1 MKKLVLII
9 ATTIIFSCS
18 TEDSP
23 SGGSSR
29 DFTKSYDDTLWLQ
42 SDTGEGPYYIKFSE
56 DFLVQAGYPADQS
69 YPAYCNIVTEGIHFD
84 PDYDGDEVNF
94 AVEII
99 ENRGDILSILITDRD
114 YPEYTTIV
122 TFEFNN
128 GTQLLKQSY
137 QCLTDGVVESSGYDT
152 QYYEQ
157 VPVDS
162 FTFSN
167 CREDEYEGC

>member
-42 SDTGEGPYYIKFSE
+42 SDRGFGLYYIKFSE
-56 DFLVQAGYPADQS
+56 DFVVQAGYPADNN
-69 YPAYCNIVTEGIHFD
+69 YPAYCNIVTEGIHVD
-84 PDYDGDEVNF
+84 PDFDDDEVDF

-99 ENRGDILSILITDRD
+99 ENQGNVLSILFTDRNK
-114 YPEYTTIV
+114 PEYTTIM
-122 TFEFNN
+122 TFEFNS
-128 GTQLLKQSY
+128 GTQLLKQSF
-137 QCLTDGVVESSGYDT
+137 QCLYNGEDVISGPP

-167 CREDEYEGC
+167 CRENEFEGC